1 MVLADMDL
9 ISDDVAYVGFH
20 MYFRHIE
27 AINM

>member
-1 MVLADMDL
+1 MDL
-9 ISDDVAYVGFH
+9 MSDDVACVGFH